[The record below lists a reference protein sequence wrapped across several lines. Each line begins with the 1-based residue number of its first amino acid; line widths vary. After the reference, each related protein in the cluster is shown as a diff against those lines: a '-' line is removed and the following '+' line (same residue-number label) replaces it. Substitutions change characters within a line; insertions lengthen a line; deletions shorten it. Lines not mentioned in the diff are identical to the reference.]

1 MKSARSFSR
10 LLIVIALM
18 AVVRA
23 TYPCSQARIGYF
35 HQVTRLRGAVVGVNR
50 GDLRHPFRWARQR
63 VIRPDVKLTLY
74 EYRWPF
80 KSLNELPVVKVVK
93 ADRSG
98 GFDFGTLPRG
108 HYTVD
113 INDPWGGVSSFDIEI
128 VSQLKPVNFEIIDI
142 SPIYPDCKG
151 GQEFVPIA
159 G

>member
-10 LLIVIALM
+10 LLIVIELI
-18 AVVRA
+18 AVARA
-23 TYPCSQARIGYF
+23 TYPCSQALIGYF
-35 HQVTRLRGAVVGVNR
+35 HQVTRLRGIVVGVNR

-74 EYRWPF
+74 QYRWPF

-128 VSQLKPVNFEIIDI
+128 GSQLKPVNFEIIDI
-142 SPIYPDCKG
+142 SPIYSDCKG